1 MKLLLADD
9 EAPAR
14 ARLRELLREVR
25 PDAELAGEAAD
36 GQMALALARE
46 HRPDVALLDIRMPG
60 MDGIRAALAMQ
71 ELETPPAVIFVTAFD
86 EHALA
91 AFEAN
96 AIDYLLKPVRA
107 TRLRTALDKAAVF
120 THAQREV
127 LAQADNTPG
136 LSVTQRGVT
145 RRIPLHDI
153 LCLKADH
160 KYVEVHHRD
169 GVALSDASLKSIEE
183 QFPGRFLRIHRNA
196 LVDPARVRELR
207 RAPDGRALLIIE
219 GLELSLEVSRRH
231 LPRVRALLRR

>member
-1 MKLLLADD
+1 MKLLIADD

-14 ARLRELLREVR
+14 ARLHELLREVR
-25 PDAELAGEAAD
+25 PDAELVGEAAD
-36 GQMALALARE
+36 GETALALARE

-107 TRLRTALDKAAVF
+107 SRLRTALDKAAVF
-120 THAQREV
+120 TRSQREA

-196 LVDPARVRELR
+196 LVDPARARELR
-207 RAPDGRALLIIE
+207 RAPDGRALLTIE
-219 GLELSLEVSRRH
+219 GLALPLEVSRRH
-231 LPRVRALLRR
+231 LPRVRALLRG

>member
-25 PDAELAGEAAD
+25 PDAELTGEAAN
-36 GQMALALARE
+36 GQTALALARE

-120 THAQREV
+120 TRSQREV

-145 RRIPLHDI
+145 RRIPLPDI

-169 GVALSDASLKSIEE
+169 GVALSDASLKSIEQ

-207 RAPDGRALLIIE
+207 RAPDGRALLTIE
-219 GLELSLEVSRRH
+219 GLASPLEVSRRH
-231 LPRVRALLRR
+231 LPRVRALLRG